1 MPARLN
7 HTVGRMQQAEM
18 VAAILDGQGDGLAS
32 AYDRYAPALYGHCRI
47 LLGGPGAAGDAV
59 QDTFIVAAGAL
70 GRLRDP
76 ARLRPWLYAVA
87 RNECR
92 RRLDAPARPA
102 PPGAAGEVTDDTVN
116 LGAGAESAEL
126 RSVVGAALRGLG
138 PGDREVIELNLRHGL
153 DGQELAD
160 VLGVSIRHARALA
173 ARARTR
179 FEASLRALLTARTGR
194 ESCPQLAA
202 VVSGWDGPLDAPLRK
217 RINRH
222 AEHCESCRERGR
234 YELDPA
240 LLLGMAPAAL
250 PPAGLRG
257 QLLDLAGDVSPVPS
271 AYRAGVISRAG
282 PFRRSGFPRP
292 LDPPPAARGPVPR
305 ALAVGIAAAAL
316 ALIAGGILFA
326 LRGPGPSAP
335 QSPGPAMAGPG
346 GTPSGPAQAR
356 AVPTASSGPTTAA
369 PGPLVPGA
377 AGTASAVAIPSAPSV
392 SPAGPRPPAS
402 PSPGASAGTLA
413 ASPAV
418 VTLHLNPSGLAYVGS
433 FTLTAQGGPIS
444 SFRISNPDPL
454 GLAIRPAAGSLAPGQ
469 TVTVRL
475 TVLAPLSVFSSHLA
489 LNPGSQA
496 VIVHYPPAR

>member
-1 MPARLN
+1 
-7 HTVGRMQQAEM
+7 MQHAEL
-18 VAAILDGQGDGLAS
+18 VDAILDGQGDGLAS
-32 AYDRYAPALYGHCRI
+32 AYDRYAPALYGYCRV
-47 LLGGPGAAGDAV
+47 LLGGPDAAGDAV
-59 QDTFIVAAGAL
+59 QDTFIIAAGAL

-76 ARLRPWLYAVA
+76 ARLRAWLYAVA

-92 RRLDAPARPA
+92 RRLDARALPAA
-102 PPGAAGEVTDDTVN
+102 PGAVGEVTDDTVD
-116 LGAGAESAEL
+116 LGADAESAEL
-126 RSVVGAALRGLG
+126 RSIVGAALRGLD
-138 PGDREVIELNLRHGL
+138 PGDREVIELNLRHEL

-160 VLGVSIRHARALA
+160 VLGVSVRHAWALV
-173 ARARTR
+173 ARARAR
-179 FEASLRALLTARTGR
+179 FEASLRALLTARTSR

-202 VVSGWDGPLDAPLRK
+202 VMSGWDGQLDALLRK

-222 AEHCESCRERGR
+222 AGHCESCRKCGR

-240 LLLGMAPAAL
+240 MLLGMLPAAL

-257 QLLDLAGDVSPVPS
+257 QLFDLAGDVSPVPS
-271 AYRAGVISRAG
+271 AYRGGVISRAG

-292 LDPPPAARGPVPR
+292 LDPPPAARGPVTR
-305 ALAVGIAAAAL
+305 AVAVGTGAAAL
-316 ALIAGGILFA
+316 AAVAGGILFA
-326 LRGPGPSAP
+326 LGGPGSSAP
-335 QSPGPAMAGPG
+335 PSPGPAMAGPS

-356 AVPTASSGPTTAA
+356 AVPTASGGPTAPV

-377 AGTASAVAIPSAPSV
+377 AATASAVAIPSAPSG

-402 PSPGASAGTLA
+402 PSPGPSAGTLA

-418 VTLHLNPSGLAYVGS
+418 VTLHLNPAGLAYVGS

-454 GLAIRPAAGSLAPGQ
+454 GLAIRPATGALAPGQ

-475 TVLAPLSVFSSHLA
+475 TVLAPLRVFSSHLA
-489 LNPGSQA
+489 LNPGNQA